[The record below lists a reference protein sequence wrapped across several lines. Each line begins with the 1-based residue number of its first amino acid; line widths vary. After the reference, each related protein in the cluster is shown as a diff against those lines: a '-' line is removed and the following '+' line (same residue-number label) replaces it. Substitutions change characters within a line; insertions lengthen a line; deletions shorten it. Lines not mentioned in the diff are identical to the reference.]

1 MQMNTVIVFLV
12 GLAITMGV
20 VFIAIQ
26 YLRNPLQKVLTDLC
40 GSTDRARFWT
50 AFTNVTLF
58 LAPLALALDHQPDA
72 SIKQEAIF
80 TISGQIECAT
90 IGFVVSVIAM
100 GLILS
105 VHISRVTESRVV
117 KGSESL

>member
-1 MQMNTVIVFLV
+1 MNAVIVFLM

-20 VFIAIQ
+20 ILVAIL
-26 YLRNPLQKVLTDLC
+26 YLRNPLEKVLTDLC

-58 LAPLALALDHQPDA
+58 LVPLVLALDHQPDA
-72 SIKQEAIF
+72 IIKQDAIF
-80 TISGQIECAT
+80 TISGQIEGAT

-105 VHISRVTESRVV
+105 VHISRVTERRVV

>member
-1 MQMNTVIVFLV
+1 MNTVIVFLV

-20 VFIAIQ
+20 VFVAIL

-58 LAPLALALDHQPDA
+58 LVPLVLALDHQPDA
-72 SIKQEAIF
+72 SIRQAAIF
-80 TISGQIECAT
+80 TISGQIEGAT

-105 VHISRVTESRVV
+105 VHISRVTESRAV
-117 KGSESL
+117 KSNESL